1 MSNSNSYGSHNNPK
15 DYTPELNSSPDGM
28 LYGLSITFAL
38 GFALFLYRLY
48 QKAQWNKKFTF
59 GNLRFDNENL
69 LGAYVILSSLLIQA
83 DRKAY
88 REKVEYMKAYF
99 HRYFPNH
106 NLHFTEMMNDAFKK
120 PIEIK
125 RICSWLSNHLEPKQR
140 LQVVYFLAGLTVVD
154 GGMDRRET
162 ALLRKMS
169 NLLQLTPKEFDSIIA
184 MYNQKQERTK
194 SKSKPRSKSSRK
206 SFRQLAFKI
215 LGVSEHADFVEI
227 KKAYRTLVKK
237 HHPDRF
243 ASESE
248 AEQKIA
254 TERFLEVQKAY
265 EMIEKY
271 K

>member
-1 MSNSNSYGSHNNPK
+1 MSFICSYGGSNVNRTRVPFIWN
-15 DYTPELNSSPDGM
+15 DTTI
-28 LYGLSITFAL
+28 GLSISFVIAIGIFAY
-38 GFALFLYRLY
+38 LYY
-48 QKAQWNKKFTF
+48 QRSQWNKKFTF
-59 GNLRFDNENL
+59 GNLKFDSENL
-69 LGAYVILSSLLIQA
+69 LGAHVILSALLIQA

-88 REKVEYMKAYF
+88 REKVDYMNTYF

-120 PIEIK
+120 PIDVK
-125 RICSWLSNHLEPKQR
+125 HICAWLSNYLEPKQR
-140 LQVVYFLAGLTVVD
+140 LQVIYFLAGLTVVD

-184 MYNQKQERTK
+184 MYNQKRERTK
-194 SKSKPRSKSSRK
+194 SKSKTRTESSRK
-206 SFRQLAFKI
+206 SMRQLACKV
-215 LGVSEHADFVEI
+215 LGVSEQACAVEI

-254 TERFLEVQKAY
+254 NERFLEIQKSY
-265 EMIEKY
+265 EALEN
-271 K
+271 